1 MWYARIELARADYR
15 SDADFWWGLGEVLGH
30 VNPAIGLTPDY
41 GARLAYW
48 GWQDVS
54 SWYYSEDLTLRE
66 MAGKEID
73 LKQRFYNQIQGKCY
87 FVVTQYSRFN
97 DQREIQGILF
107 ENYPIYVQTSDYLIF
122 QLAPCP
128 TQ

>member
-1 MWYARIELARADYR
+1 
-15 SDADFWWGLGEVLGH
+15 LGEVLGH

-41 GARLAYW
+41 GYRLAYW

-54 SWYYSEDLTLRE
+54 SWYYSEDLIMRE
-66 MAGKEID
+66 LAGRELD
-73 LKQRFYNQIQGKCY
+73 LVQRFDDQIQGKCY
-87 FVVTQYSRFN
+87 FVVTQFSRFD
-97 DQREIQGILF
+97 DQSEAQQVLV
-107 ENYPIYVQTSDYLIF
+107 ENYPIYAQTSSYLIF